1 MFFSANSRLNV
12 CVQILETMCFT
23 KHSKI
28 EYPHLADLLICAKS
42 WSALTVSVVM
52 FDVYMPQRTVEI
64 HVSFKCDSIWPSVC
78 LARHTKKIKVFWA
91 NVIAFEELCFSP
103 SGPSLADTS
112 LSLPYTCLFI
122 FSVFSSPTIPGVC
135 CGPESCSWSSANLER
150 SSAFLEIWEGKRH
163 KTGCKPRSWIHKLF
177 TCATKLSSLHWFIRP
192 QPAMYHVILPVWR
205 WIIKHALLIQS
216 ETL

>member
-1 MFFSANSRLNV
+1 
-12 CVQILETMCFT
+12 
-23 KHSKI
+23 
-28 EYPHLADLLICAKS
+28 
-42 WSALTVSVVM
+42 M
-52 FDVYMPQRTVEI
+52 FDVYMPPRTVEI

-78 LARHTKKIKVFWA
+78 LARRTKKIKVFWA

-150 SSAFLEIWEGKRH
+150 SSAFLEIWEGKKRH

-177 TCATKLSSLHWFIRP
+177 TCTTKLLSLHWFIRP
-192 QPAMYHVILPVWR
+192 QLSSFLSDGELPNMHCWFNPG
-205 WIIKHALLIQS
+205 LLSVNRFQVC
-216 ETL
+216 LLQAFAR